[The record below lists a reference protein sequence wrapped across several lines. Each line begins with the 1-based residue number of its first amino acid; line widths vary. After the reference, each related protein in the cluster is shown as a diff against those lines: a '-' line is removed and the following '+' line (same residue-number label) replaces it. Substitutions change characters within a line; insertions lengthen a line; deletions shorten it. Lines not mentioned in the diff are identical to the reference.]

1 MQNRVE
7 INKNTPKVY
16 LAVYGTLRTGRGNW
30 AHYLKDRSKLLG
42 TYQTAPSYT
51 MYTNGG
57 FPIVVDK
64 GDTPITYELM
74 EVENG
79 DTVERVHRLEGCE
92 SGIPGDPKNWYD
104 IKRIHNDEHPD
115 KEIYMYMMHEPQN
128 LRIIES
134 GNFNDN

>member
-1 MQNRVE
+1 MRDKIE
-7 INKNTPKVY
+7 ITEKKSKRY
-16 LAVYGTLRTGRGNW
+16 IAVYGTLRTGYGNW
-30 AHYLKDRSKLLG
+30 KRCLEGRSVYLG
-42 TYQTAPSYT
+42 TFQTAPNYT

-64 GDTPITYELM
+64 GNTSITYELM
-74 EVENG
+74 EIEDKN
-79 DTVERVHRLEGCE
+79 TLERVHSLEGC
-92 SGIPGDPKNWYD
+92 SGIPGHEQNWYD
-104 IKRIHNDEHPD
+104 IQRIDSKEHPD

>member
-7 INKNTPKVY
+7 INENNPKVY

-30 AHYLKDRSKLLG
+30 DHFLKNKSKFLG

-51 MYTNGG
+51 MHTNGSY
-57 FPIVVDK
+57 PIVVDK
-64 GDTPITYELM
+64 GETPITYELM
-74 EVENG
+74 EVEEANV
-79 DTVERVHRLEGCE
+79 VERIHGLEGCT
-92 SGIPGDPKNWYD
+92 SGIPGNPKNWYD

-115 KEIYMYMMHEPQN
+115 KEIYMYMMHEHPN
-128 LRIIES
+128 LKIIES